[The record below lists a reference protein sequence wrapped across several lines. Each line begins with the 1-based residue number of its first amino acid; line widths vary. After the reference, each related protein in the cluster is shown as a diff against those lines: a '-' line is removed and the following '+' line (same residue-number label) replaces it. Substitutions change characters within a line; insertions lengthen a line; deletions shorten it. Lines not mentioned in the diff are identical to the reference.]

1 MDMLD
6 DDLLEFW
13 GKLNEL
19 SVRYI
24 MIGGLAVRFQGFNRI
39 TDDLDLWLEDTP
51 DNRKK
56 LRKAFDELQY
66 GDYPEIETMQFVA
79 GWTSF
84 YAAGMILDIITEMKG
99 LEHLSFSDCYEAALI
114 TDIEDVQIRSLHLN
128 HLIMNKKVVDRPKDK
143 LDVIYLEKLKRLK
156 GLE

>member
-1 MDMLD
+1 MDMMD

-13 GKLNEL
+13 RKLNEL

-39 TDDLDLWLEDTP
+39 TDDLDLWLEDTIE
-51 DNRKK
+51 NRKR
-56 LRKAFDELQY
+56 LRKAFRELNY

-84 YAAGMILDIITEMKG
+84 YAAGIVLDIITEMKG
-99 LEHLSFSDCYEAALI
+99 LEHLSFTACYEASLV
-114 TDIEDVQIRSLHLN
+114 TEIEDVQIRSLHLN
-128 HLIMNKKVVDRPKDK
+128 HLILNKKVVDRPKDK
-143 LDVIYLEKLKRLK
+143 PDVIYLEKLKRLK